1 MELFTALFGK
11 LVVFVYHCFDRIVIQ
26 GYLPLL
32 VREEHMVHFFRDVQK
47 LYPITKEVLSKRT
60 NEYKRWVEAFARK
73 QRIPMEWAQKG
84 VRKEDYVRPYLE
96 RMQRQNRHGVYFIL
110 QSMEQSY
117 SFRSLTPKYPTDDP
131 DYRLIRKRPA
141 RFTHLYFY
149 IRDEILGPMVMCVGT
164 FLPFQTTYYIN
175 GHHFIDGELRRQG
188 IRFRKDD
195 NAFLSTSDPQAL
207 QAAADRLSAEV
218 IRKRLDHWTFILGP
232 KFSAKERA
240 AINLRRAYSINQAE
254 YCRNFVFSRHFPIH
268 KIFERSCELGLFALS
283 ADKVAQIF
291 GTRISRRVRG
301 KLYSLL
307 DRLDHG
313 HHVFRVYCKSLVARM
328 YEKFS
333 TFLRLEIC
341 VNRLKDLGLN
351 KGLDN
356 LQALRTKLAA
366 ATDRFAGFEA
376 ESLNVHVDFPL
387 FQRLALPITSGR
399 SKIPGIKIHDTRI
412 VRMME
417 VLLHGG
423 TQLHG
428 WRSTELRQAILTT
441 FALCAETYTLN
452 QVRYDLRKLKAHGLI
467 VREAQR
473 YCYRLTP
480 KGARAALLFVL
491 FHKRVCGPL
500 ANSLFHHR
508 PSETPKPFTKIERA
522 YHKADRAIQSVL
534 DMVAA

>member
-1 MELFTALFGK
+1 
-11 LVVFVYHCFDRIVIQ
+11 
-26 GYLPLL
+26 
-32 VREEHMVHFFRDVQK
+32 
-47 LYPITKEVLSKRT
+47 
-60 NEYKRWVEAFARK
+60 
-73 QRIPMEWAQKG
+73 MEWAQKG
-84 VRKEDYVRPYLE
+84 VRKEDYVRPHLE

-110 QSMEQSY
+110 QSMEQGY
-117 SFRSLTPKYPTDDP
+117 SFQSRLPKYPTEDP
-131 DYRLIRKRPA
+131 DYLVIRKRPS

-164 FLPFQTTYYIN
+164 FLPFQTTYYTN
-175 GHHFIDGELRRQG
+175 GHHFMEGELRRQG
-188 IRFRKDD
+188 IRFRKHD
-195 NAFLSTSDPQAL
+195 NAFLSASDPQAL
-207 QAAADRLSAEV
+207 QAAADHLSAEV
-218 IRKRLDHWTFILGP
+218 IRKRLDLWTWVLGP

-240 AINLRRAYSINQAE
+240 AINLRRAYSINQVE

-268 KIFERSCELGLFALS
+268 RIFERSCELGLFALS

-291 GTRISRRVRG
+291 GTRITRKVRG
-301 KLYSLL
+301 KVYSLL

-313 HHVFRVYCKSLVARM
+313 HNVLRVYCKSLVARM

-356 LQALRTKLAA
+356 LEALRAKLAA

-376 ESLNVHVDFPL
+376 QSLNVHVDFPL

-399 SKIPGIKIHDTRI
+399 SKIPGIKIHDTRM

-423 TQLHG
+423 TPLHG
-428 WRSTELRQAILTT
+428 WTSAQVRQAILTT
-441 FALCAETYTLN
+441 FGLSSYTLN

-467 VREAQR
+467 ERENQR
-473 YCYRLTP
+473 YCYRLTD
-480 KGARAALLFVL
+480 KGTRAALLFVL
-491 FHKRVCGPL
+491 FHKRVCGPI

-508 PSETPKPFTKIERA
+508 PNETPKPLSKIENA
-522 YHKADRAIQSVL
+522 YHKADRAIQNVL
-534 DMVAA
+534 DLMAA